1 VLIRLAIIIAAGTGG
16 LMAGY
21 VLWWCAQRGGLWNM
35 ALGVLLGLAAI
46 ILAVLIAFVMV
57 RSTNPF

>member
-1 VLIRLAIIIAAGTGG
+1 
-16 LMAGY
+16 MAGY